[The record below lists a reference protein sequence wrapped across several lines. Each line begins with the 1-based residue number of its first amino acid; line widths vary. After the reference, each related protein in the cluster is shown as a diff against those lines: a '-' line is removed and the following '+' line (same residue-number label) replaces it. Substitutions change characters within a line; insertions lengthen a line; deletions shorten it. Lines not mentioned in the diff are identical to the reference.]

1 MAQVKPDIESFARIK
16 VIGVG
21 GGGGN
26 AVSRM
31 MRAKIRGVDFIAI
44 NTDAQDLHHA
54 EATEKIHIGKNVTR
68 GLGAGMNPELGRLA
82 AEENKAEI
90 QEALKGADMV
100 FVTCGLGG
108 GTGSGAAPV
117 VADIAREMGA
127 VTIGIVTKPF
137 GFEGKQRS
145 GIAEDSM
152 KNMQDKVDSLIVIP
166 NDKVLGL
173 IDKKT
178 SLMSAFETIDDILK
192 QGVQGISD
200 LITFPGIVNVDFAD
214 VKAIMEEAGPALIG
228 IGRATG
234 EDRATKAARMAIH
247 SPLLEIAINGAQG
260 VLFNIS
266 GGTDLGMLEVS
277 EAANIIT
284 ESVGGDAKI
293 IFGAIHD
300 DRLRKGEIKVTV
312 IATGFGREGAKKEP
326 NLFTRTVPQPQMQTP
341 APSSS
346 AHRVVVED
354 KNAKKHDIKQIEE
367 TDEWEIP
374 AFIRKKK

>member
-1 MAQVKPDIESFARIK
+1 
-16 VIGVG
+16 
-21 GGGGN
+21 
-26 AVSRM
+26 
-31 MRAKIRGVDFIAI
+31 
-44 NTDAQDLHHA
+44 
-54 EATEKIHIGKNVTR
+54 
-68 GLGAGMNPELGRLA
+68 
-82 AEENKAEI
+82 
-90 QEALKGADMV
+90 
-100 FVTCGLGG
+100 
-108 GTGSGAAPV
+108 
-117 VADIAREMGA
+117 
-127 VTIGIVTKPF
+127 
-137 GFEGKQRS
+137 
-145 GIAEDSM
+145 
-152 KNMQDKVDSLIVIP
+152 
-166 NDKVLGL
+166 
-173 IDKKT
+173 
-178 SLMSAFETIDDILK
+178 
-192 QGVQGISD
+192 
-200 LITFPGIVNVDFAD
+200 
-214 VKAIMEEAGPALIG
+214 
-228 IGRATG
+228 
-234 EDRATKAARMAIH
+234 MAIH

-354 KNAKKHDIKQIEE
+354 KNAKKHDTKQIEE

>member
-26 AVSRM
+26 AVTRM

-137 GFEGKQRS
+137 GFEGKQRT

-166 NDKVLGL
+166 NDKVLAI

-200 LITFPGIVNVDFAD
+200 LITYPGIVNVDFAD

-277 EAANIIT
+277 EAANVIT

-326 NLFTRTVPQPQMQTP
+326 NLFTRTAAQPQMQAPVPP
-341 APSSS
+341 AS

-354 KNAKKHDIKQIEE
+354 KNAKKYDTKQAEE
-367 TDEWEIP
+367 ADEWEIP